1 MTTSRWPGCGRRQ
14 ASVAQTAALAALVL
28 FAASAS
34 VMAAAPATPVTAA
47 MPAYDIAHDATT
59 DGRRTVGVRLERRL
73 DDATLVR
80 IATAVHA
87 RSAPGV
93 SRARVTFLLP
103 GQAVADPWATVVL
116 SPEPRVT
123 IHGLSVADVDALTAE
138 HRADQRTMV
147 GSWLTSPPAPPARLT
162 IYRSGGR
169 LLAEWR
175 LRNGQRT
182 VDDVQET
189 SSDAGRRYV
198 VAGGGSFLV
207 VRSGELQI
215 WDGTTRIAT
224 AERIRAEPPSAPPA
238 AVAAAGPAAIAPRG
252 TDTAPSAGP
261 QRSPVPT
268 GAPEP
273 TGPRVPSAG
282 AEPATTPPTEALK
295 INTAEVAETPAE
307 APVVRP
313 PHRAQ
318 KVRRKAEP
326 RRPVATA
333 ATASAPGTRRQ
344 FANGD
349 TISRTLSG
357 QF

>member
-1 MTTSRWPGCGRRQ
+1 
-14 ASVAQTAALAALVL
+14 
-28 FAASAS
+28 
-34 VMAAAPATPVTAA
+34 MAAAPATPVTAA
-47 MPAYDIAHDATT
+47 MPAYDIAYDATT

-73 DDATLVR
+73 DDATLIR

-182 VDDVQET
+182 VDDLQET
-189 SSDAGRRYV
+189 ASDAGRSYV

-224 AERIRAEPPSAPPA
+224 AERIRAEPPPA
-238 AVAAAGPAAIAPRG
+238 AVAARG
-252 TDTAPSAGP
+252 NETAPSAGP

-273 TGPRVPSAG
+273 TGPRVPNASGVTIASA
-282 AEPATTPPTEALK
+282 AMATTPSGEASK
-295 INTAEVAETPAE
+295 INTAAVAESPAE

-313 PHRAQ
+313 PNRAQ

-326 RRPVATA
+326 RRPSTTA
-333 ATASAPGTRRQ
+333 ATASAPNTRRQ

-349 TISRTLSG
+349 TITRTLSG

>member
-1 MTTSRWPGCGRRQ
+1 
-14 ASVAQTAALAALVL
+14 
-28 FAASAS
+28 
-34 VMAAAPATPVTAA
+34 MAAAPATPVAAA
-47 MPAYDIAHDATT
+47 MPAYDIAHDATS

-189 SSDAGRRYV
+189 ASDAGRRYV

-224 AERIRAEPPSAPPA
+224 AERIRAEPPPAPPA
-238 AVAAAGPAAIAPRG
+238 AAGAAAIAPRG
-252 TDTAPSAGP
+252 TDTAPSTGP

-273 TGPRVPSAG
+273 TGPRVPNASGVTVASVE
-282 AEPATTPPTEALK
+282 AATTPPGEVPGVQ
-295 INTAEVAETPAE
+295 TAAVAETTTD

-313 PHRAQ
+313 PNRTQ

-326 RRPVATA
+326 RRPSATA